1 MQSEI
6 IPPRNYIIRNI
17 SSWLTVY
24 GLIGMIHLDLCVF
37 HGFYTEEEHRV

>member
-6 IPPRNYIIRNI
+6 IPPWNYVIGNI
-17 SSWLTVY
+17 SSRLPVY

>member
-6 IPPRNYIIRNI
+6 IPPWNYVIGNI
-17 SSWLTVY
+17 SSRLTVY